1 MLLQRSELRAA
12 WWEDGAVRALYSK
25 STLKLVWKCF
35 RAVGASSSL
44 RDARLFLS
52 VLRSHHWCLTG
63 VWDASN
69 EGRELNVF
77 TLEKVLLYSYPCLL
91 LSVAVADLGWAD
103 RCLSGPHE
111 SSLSN
116 RLQSHDAEC

>member
-1 MLLQRSELRAA
+1 MGGWSSESFVQQEHLKADVEMLLCSGYLIEF
-12 WWEDGAVRALYSK
+12 EGCTS
-25 STLKLVWKCF
+25 
-35 RAVGASSSL
+35 
-44 RDARLFLS
+44 LS
-52 VLRSHHWCLTG
+52 VLRWHHWCLTA

-69 EGRELNVF
+69 EGRELKVF

-116 RLQSHDAEC
+116 WLQSHDAEC